1 MREVRVKTKEARHAS
16 PVSGSKTVSFSQQTE
31 SAPAAK
37 ENEDMNQKTVDMGF
51 VGYDFKKV
59 SDDVVKFMRFSFD
72 TAYHNMVKIQ
82 DLQEKIVR
90 ETLSLGKDI
99 QADATKVMDKLIED
113 GKKGRD
119 DLRKMVED
127 GFSKAAEVR

>member
-1 MREVRVKTKEARHAS
+1 
-16 PVSGSKTVSFSQQTE
+16 
-31 SAPAAK
+31 
-37 ENEDMNQKTVDMGF
+37 MNQKTVDMGF